1 MQYAHARVSCALGY
15 FVMKLTR
22 FTLLY
27 RCGGTI
33 GIYYCVKR
41 CSVLYLNSG
50 NGTFTPS
57 PYLDAH
63 GEVDLSMRWAI
74 YMELCILFTN
84 PINTVDAVDASSCT
98 THDGRSSGRP
108 GFRMESRAWS
118 REN

>member
-1 MQYAHARVSCALGY
+1 MSCALGY

-84 PINTVDAVDASSCT
+84 PLNTVDAVDASSCT

>member
-63 GEVDLSMRWAI
+63 GEVDLSMR
-74 YMELCILFTN
+74 
-84 PINTVDAVDASSCT
+84 
-98 THDGRSSGRP
+98 
-108 GFRMESRAWS
+108 
-118 REN
+118 